1 MEQRQ
6 FFLQLL
12 LTTAIAALVTWGMH
26 QAPRLQPYWLLST
39 LSLGGFTLLSVV
51 MYYAGRKAAY
61 SSNKHDFT
69 NIIMGFTMGKMALAF
84 MLIFAYLKLAEPT
97 DKIFILP
104 FFVIYLIYTIFET
117 YFMMKLSRLNT

>member
-12 LTTAIAALVTWGMH
+12 ITTVIAALVLWGLH
-26 QAPRLQPYWLLST
+26 QVPRLAPYWLLST
-39 LSLGGFTLLSVV
+39 LSLGGFMLLSIV

-69 NIIMGFTMGKMALAF
+69 NIIMGFTMGKMALSF

-104 FFVIYLIYTIFET
+104 FFAIYLIYTIFET